1 MTNILDMLLSGNN
14 GRTVSDLSKQF
25 DLPEAQTRSAME
37 DLIPALT
44 RGMQNNSAQG
54 PGMNDLLE
62 ALRTGKHN
70 KYMDDPTTLGN
81 ATTTNDGNDILGH
94 IFGNKEVSREVANRV
109 SKNSGVSSALL
120 KKMLP
125 VLATLAMGALS
136 KGVFGG
142 NNANNRNTN
151 NAQAGGILGTLL
163 DSDRDGSIWDD
174 VLSMAA
180 RSMLR

>member
-1 MTNILDMLLSGNN
+1 MSNILDMLLSGNN
-14 GRTVSDLSKQF
+14 GQTVSDLSKQF
-25 DLPEAQTRSAME
+25 NLPESQTRAAMQ
-37 DLIPALT
+37 DLIPALS
-44 RGMQNNSAQG
+44 RGMQNNSSQG

-62 ALRTGKHN
+62 ALRTGKHE
-70 KYMDDPTTLGN
+70 KYMDDPTNLGS
-81 ATTTNDGNDILGH
+81 ASTTQDGNDILGH
-94 IFGNKEVSREVANRV
+94 IFGNKQVSREVASRA
-109 SKNSGVSSALL
+109 SKNSGVSSTVL

-142 NNANNRNTN
+142 NNTNNRMSN

-180 RSMLR
+180 KTMLR

>member
-1 MTNILDMLLSGNN
+1 MTNIIDMLLSGND
-14 GRTVSDLSKQF
+14 GRAVSDLSKQF
-25 DLPEAQTRSAME
+25 NLPEAQTRSAME

-54 PGMNDLLE
+54 TGLDELLD
-62 ALRTGKHN
+62 ALRTGEHA
-70 KYMDDPTTLGN
+70 KYMDNPTTLGN
-81 ATTTNDGNDILGH
+81 SATTNDGNDILGH
-94 IFGNKEVSREVANRV
+94 IFGNKEVSREVANRA
-109 SKNSGVSSALL
+109 SKNSGISSAVL

-142 NNANNRNTN
+142 SNTNNRATN

-180 RSMLR
+180 KSMLR